1 MKKIIVVAFALLLS
15 VLDLSADRRAII
27 SLITCEPGQEI
38 YELEGHS
45 GLRILIPGETDMV
58 ANWGVFDF
66 NTPNFAY
73 RFTKGETDYMMAFEP
88 TSNFLN
94 RYYHNGRS
102 VKEQVLALSDEETE
116 AIIHMMQVNA
126 LPENRTYRYN
136 YIKDNCATR
145 PLELIS
151 IAIEDTLTFCEKP
164 KFDSFRDA
172 MKFYHMNY
180 PWYQF
185 GIDLALGGDIDKG
198 ITIREE
204 TFAPVRLYEIIA
216 TATRNNGEPIVTEC
230 RTLVNFD
237 KSPVLSPT
245 PFYLSPIF
253 FSFIILA
260 VTTIIC
266 YLSFHKKKIIKSW
279 NFILFFLF
287 GILGLVLTFL
297 IFISEHEATG
307 RNFLYLWLNPLVLLI
322 SLTILIKR
330 LEKLSYWL
338 QIINFA
344 LVFSLLIVAILS
356 LQKLN
361 PAFYPLIISDLMCS
375 ITFIYIYRWQKKHH
389 R

>member
-1 MKKIIVVAFALLLS
+1 MKKIIAVAFALLLS

-27 SLITCEPGQEI
+27 SLITCGPGQEI

-45 GLRILIPGETDMV
+45 GLRILIPEETDMV

-94 RYYHNGRS
+94 RYHQNGRS

-116 AIIHMMQVNA
+116 AIIRMMQVNA

-164 KFDSFRDA
+164 EFDSFRDA

-185 GIDLALGGDIDKG
+185 GIDLALGGDIDK
-198 ITIREE
+198 
-204 TFAPVRLYEIIA
+204 
-216 TATRNNGEPIVTEC
+216 
-230 RTLVNFD
+230 
-237 KSPVLSPT
+237 
-245 PFYLSPIF
+245 
-253 FSFIILA
+253 
-260 VTTIIC
+260 
-266 YLSFHKKKIIKSW
+266 
-279 NFILFFLF
+279 
-287 GILGLVLTFL
+287 
-297 IFISEHEATG
+297 
-307 RNFLYLWLNPLVLLI
+307 
-322 SLTILIKR
+322 
-330 LEKLSYWL
+330 
-338 QIINFA
+338 
-344 LVFSLLIVAILS
+344 
-356 LQKLN
+356 
-361 PAFYPLIISDLMCS
+361 
-375 ITFIYIYRWQKKHH
+375 
-389 R
+389 